1 MAPSGKSMENREE
14 VRPVLEAQ
22 VRRWSHIPWEQIVS
36 LLRDPHAYQATFQTK
51 KYQVEV
57 ELLENTEAHIRLS
70 VAVDDGAL
78 PRSMLPLTQ
87 SIVLSKTTWHERR
100 RVAR

>member
-1 MAPSGKSMENREE
+1 MGNPEE
-14 VRPVLEAQ
+14 GRPVLEAQ

-36 LLRDPHAYQATFQTK
+36 LLRDPHAYEATFETK

-57 ELLENTEAHIRLS
+57 ELVENTEAHIRLS
-70 VAVDDGAL
+70 VAVDDGAV
-78 PRSMLPLTQ
+78 PRSMLPLTR

-100 RVAR
+100 KVAR